1 MVTQTHL
8 NVAFIHTLPVLL
20 RSIVADSETI
30 IANCDENSDM
40 SSALIPLSLIPFIAF
55 KFKIYFSL
63 LFILE
68 TLSEHFLT

>member
-1 MVTQTHL
+1 MVTQIHL

-40 SSALIPLSLIPFIAF
+40 SSALIPLLLILFIAF

-63 LFILE
+63 L
-68 TLSEHFLT
+68 TLSEHLLT

>member
-1 MVTQTHL
+1 MVTQMHL

-40 SSALIPLSLIPFIAF
+40 SNAVIPLSLIPFCSI
-55 KFKIYFSL
+55 
-63 LFILE
+63 
-68 TLSEHFLT
+68 